1 MTGGGP
7 QSAKIVTFCLE
18 NWYFYIKIKMKLAY
32 QFINPFKN
40 TLKKNIGL
48 FFMCIWMSSSTLKDK
63 GNGGGKLYSRRQ

>member
-48 FFMCIWMSSSTLKDK
+48 FFYVHMNVQK
-63 GNGGGKLYSRRQ
+63 YSKR

>member
-48 FFMCIWMSSSTLKDK
+48 FFYVHM
-63 GNGGGKLYSRRQ
+63 NVQ

>member
-1 MTGGGP
+1 MFPTEIVDLAMTGGGP

-18 NWYFYIKIKMKLAY
+18 NLYFYIKIKMKLAY

-48 FFMCIWMSSSTLKDK
+48 FFYVHM
-63 GNGGGKLYSRRQ
+63 NVQ